1 MKLHVKSIVLWA
13 VALVAAAGMT
23 ACSDSSSETV
33 APDPELVEINL
44 NGNVSGSLI
53 VETAKLPES
62 RAIIDAKHTQ
72 AVPLSFARL
81 DMDHATGNYPANGYA
96 SVTSALSAE
105 LAASSDGSA
114 SAITFNPTA
123 YYLIG
128 QTNNSTKLVGW
139 HPAVDGTSVTY
150 AAGAVTVPINGEN
163 DIMLSNELE
172 GSKTDK
178 FDTKTLTFSHKLT
191 QVKID
196 AYAVSDAA
204 KNAWGKIQTI
214 TLKNQKPTCK
224 ITLPATV
231 AFEGTAADLKLAR
244 KKASDDSAL
253 AAEVELGVATLDGNG
268 DITAKN
274 AAECGYAMIQ
284 PIASGTKLS
293 LEIEMADG
301 RKESLTIDNWTTGY
315 LEGNAYT
322 ITLKFT
328 VSEIEMDAQIT
339 AWKPFDW
346 ATDGGGSFDG
356 EIEL

>member
-13 VALVAAAGMT
+13 VVLAAAAGMA

-33 APDPELVEINL
+33 VPDPELVEINL

-53 VETAKLPES
+53 AETAVLPES
-62 RAIIDAKHTQ
+62 RAIIDAKHDV
-72 AVPLSFARL
+72 VPLSFARL
-81 DMDHATGNYPANGYA
+81 DMDRTTGNYPANGYA

-114 SAITFNPTA
+114 SAITFNPVA

-150 AAGAVTVPINGEN
+150 AAGVVTVPINGEN

-191 QVKID
+191 QIKID
-196 AYAVSDAA
+196 AYAVSADA
-204 KNAWGKIQTI
+204 KNAWGKIKSI
-214 TLKNQKPTCK
+214 KLKNQVPTCK
-224 ITLPATV
+224 IELPATV
-231 AFEGTAADLKLAR
+231 KFEGTAADLALAR

-253 AAEVELGVATLDGNG
+253 AAELELGVATLDGTGN
-268 DITAKN
+268 ITAKN

-293 LEIEMADG
+293 LDIEMVDG
-301 RKESLTIDNWTTGY
+301 RKESLTINSWTTGY

-328 VSEIEMDAQIT
+328 ISEIELDAQIT
-339 AWKPFDW
+339 AWENFDW
-346 ATDGGGSFDG
+346 ATDGDGSFDG